1 MDAFHFF
8 LSSLA
13 DAAAANRALLLVLV
27 TSAIGAGFGAW
38 FGASVLLS
46 LSARR
51 LDRDIQGTANVSI
64 AALVALLGKL
74 INFKKD
80 LVTPAKDEA
89 AKLEATL
96 NAAAPPEKTHI
107 SIKLELWP
115 EIPFEARL
123 NADALFAQASDALDT
138 IQLLKMLDYNLA
150 ELSHMLRQRNELIR
164 QMNAHQLATGAL
176 PTDALK
182 LYLRYA
188 AEIARNVDEDLFF
201 IDRAIPK
208 IRDAAKARLPER
220 MHRGVADVGLKP
232 ETAPLMPPKDL
243 IKGVVK

>member
-1 MDAFHFF
+1 M
-8 LSSLA
+8 LA
-13 DAAAANRALLLVLV
+13 DTAAANKALLLVLL

-38 FGASVLLS
+38 FAASSVTS
-46 LSARR
+46 QADRR
-51 LDRDIQGTANVSI
+51 AQREIQGTANVSI

-80 LVTPAKDEA
+80 LVVPATQDA
-89 AKLEATL
+89 AKLDAMLKAEA
-96 NAAAPPEKTHI
+96 PKETHV
-107 SIKLELWP
+107 SVKLELWP
-115 EIPFEARL
+115 EIPFEMRL
-123 NADALFAQASDALDT
+123 NADALFAQAGDALDT
-138 IQLLKMLDYNLA
+138 IQLLKMLDYSLA
-150 ELSHMLRQRNELIR
+150 ELSHLLRQRNDLIR
-164 QMNAHQLATGAL
+164 QMNAHQLSAGAL
-176 PTDALK
+176 PTDGVK

-208 IRDAAKARLPER
+208 IRDAAKARLPEN

-243 IKGVVK
+243 IKGVAK